1 MKVYTVFFLVKN
13 LRPLLLK
20 NPNLS
25 SPPYLSFR
33 KASENSGE
41 SPVYRLAQEGK
52 IPATKVG
59 NQWRFQKKKI
69 DEWLEKGGNLK
80 KGSYYD
86 QK

>member
-1 MKVYTVFFLVKN
+1 MLNFTDWTNSEKEEPMTEEIMTIEECAKY
-13 LRPLLLK
+13 LK
-20 NPNLS
+20 TS
-25 SPPYLSFR
+25 VSTI
-33 KASENSGE
+33 
-41 SPVYRLAQEGK
+41 YRLAQQGK

>member
-1 MKVYTVFFLVKN
+1 MTEEIMIIEECAKYHKTSVSTI
-13 LRPLLLK
+13 
-20 NPNLS
+20 
-25 SPPYLSFR
+25 
-33 KASENSGE
+33 
-41 SPVYRLAQEGK
+41 YRLAQEGK

-59 NQWRFQKKKI
+59 NQWTFQKKKI